1 MADDKLAAAIR
12 EAEEWLAHYDD
23 TVAAVPPGSAD
34 PPEVRLLRALLA
46 ALPAEGKAKAHCPS
60 CGGLGWVP
68 DDGLQIGCVRCN
80 GTGEAPAPQPAP
92 SAEATPDGHGCPIEG
107 EPGHEGCAVCGHPFP
122 SALPPSV
129 EAAAEDVVRGDW
141 WGHYCPSCGSTFEHG
156 PECRIGRLAKA
167 LDSARAAKG
176 GAS

>member
-34 PPEVRLLRALLA
+34 PPEVRLLRAL
-46 ALPAEGKAKAHCPS
+46 
-60 CGGLGWVP
+60 
-68 DDGLQIGCVRCN
+68 
-80 GTGEAPAPQPAP
+80 
-92 SAEATPDGHGCPIEG
+92 
-107 EPGHEGCAVCGHPFP
+107 
-122 SALPPSV
+122 PPSV

-141 WGHYCPSCGSTFEHG
+141 WGHYCPSCGSTAKHG